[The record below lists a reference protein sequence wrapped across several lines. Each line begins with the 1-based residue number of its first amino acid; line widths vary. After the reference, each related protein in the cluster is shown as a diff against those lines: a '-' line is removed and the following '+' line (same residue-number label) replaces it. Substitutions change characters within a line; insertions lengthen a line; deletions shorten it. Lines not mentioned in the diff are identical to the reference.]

1 MRHHRNPQRGLPPIV
16 AEVAMRSKPRS
27 RERPSMR
34 IDDLPELAQVP
45 EVASVL
51 RCSNGMVYELIRS
64 EILPAIRLGRLVRIH
79 RDAVREA
86 RNGERG
92 DHRAAA

>member
-1 MRHHRNPQRGLPPIV
+1 MRHPRSQRLDLRLIV
-16 AEVAMRSKPRS
+16 VEVAMRNKPRS

-51 RCSNGMVYELIRS
+51 RCSKGMVYELIRS
-64 EILPAIRLGRLVRIH
+64 EALPAIRLGRLVRIH
-79 RDAVREA
+79 RDAVRA
-86 RNGERG
+86 LVTG
-92 DHRAAA
+92 AAK